1 MEKWP
6 ESLEDMLKF
15 SYTCIKRGLLRLK
28 SVTPPYLMSM
38 LKSRLLES
46 RPRALS
52 PSVFTRLTLD
62 LVKVGNDG

>member
-1 MEKWP
+1 MTRKPRRYVKILIYMYQTWVI
-6 ESLEDMLKF
+6 
-15 SYTCIKRGLLRLK
+15 TVK
-28 SVTPPYLMSM
+28 SVTPPYLISM